1 MGYTLGEA
9 ARAAGKSKAT
19 IHRAIRSGK
28 LSAARDEVTGP
39 WLIDPSELA
48 RAFPPVS
55 SEQVHNGSLRQY
67 GTADETVLLRV
78 QLELERAERQRE
90 RAQFEDTIADL
101 RQRLDSEAEERRR
114 LTVLLIDQSKPR
126 RRWWS
131 FGRRG

>member
-28 LSAARDEVTGP
+28 LSAARNEITGP

-48 RAFPPVS
+48 RAFPPVP
-55 SEQVHNGSLRQY
+55 SEQVHNGSLRQR
-67 GTADETVLLRV
+67 GTADKTVLLRV

-114 LTVLLIDQSKPR
+114 LTMLLTDQSEPR
-126 RRWWS
+126 RRWWP

>member
-1 MGYTLGEA
+1 MRYTLGEA

-28 LSAARDEVTGP
+28 LSAARDEATGP

-48 RAFPPVS
+48 RAFPPVPP
-55 SEQVHNGSLRQY
+55 EQVHDGFLRQH

-90 RAQFEDTIADL
+90 RTQFEGTIADL

-114 LTVLLIDQSKPR
+114 LTMRLTDQGKPR
-126 RRWWS
+126 HRWWQ
-131 FGRRG
+131 FGRQG